1 MMSPMKSTPL
11 RFKVPGY
18 LIGPTVIL
26 ILAMV
31 YGSLGSEY
39 FLQPDS
45 IVFNTGRY
53 IEIGL
58 LALALTFVIINGDI
72 DLSVASTLAASA
84 GVLAKLF
91 SSGVPIFWC
100 CVASVITGLIL
111 GLINGLLVVKF
122 GLPSLV
128 VTLATLA
135 LYRGLTQVMLGDGVV
150 ANYPESF
157 VGFDQRLL
165 IGGNPGLPAPLA
177 LFFVASIIFYF
188 ILHRTNFGIR
198 NIVSGSNPSAGKFS
212 GVNVDT
218 VRLIAFALSGAVAG
232 LCAVMITSRLG
243 STISN
248 VGLGLE
254 LLAITVVVLGGTD
267 IFGGRGAISGTVVA
281 LFAIMAVREAL
292 VIQDVNGQVQ
302 DSAIGLLLILTVL
315 IPRFN
320 EYLVDKRNRRKRFNE
335 SQPRTVIR

>member
-1 MMSPMKSTPL
+1 MMSSLVNSKS
-11 RFKVPGY
+11 RFSIPGY
-18 LIGPTVIL
+18 LVGPFLIL
-26 ILAMV
+26 IVAMI

-39 FLQPDS
+39 FLQPSS

-91 SSGVPIFWC
+91 ESGVPIVWC
-100 CVASVITGLIL
+100 CVASVFTGFIL
-111 GLINGLLVVKF
+111 GLFNGLIVIKF

-157 VGFDQRLL
+157 VGFDQRLV
-165 IGGNPGLPAPLA
+165 IGGSPGLPAPLA
-177 LFFVASIIFYF
+177 LFIVASIIFYY
-188 ILHRTNFGIR
+188 ILHRSNYGLK
-198 NIVSGSNPSAGKFS
+198 NIMSGSNPSSSNFS
-212 GVNVDT
+212 GISVNN
-218 VRLIAFALSGAVAG
+218 VRLIAFALSGTVAG
-232 LCAVMITSRLG
+232 VCAVMITSRLG

-254 LLAITVVVLGGTD
+254 LLAITAVVLGGTD

-292 VIQDVNGQVQ
+292 VIQDINGQVQ
-302 DSAIGLLLILTVL
+302 DAAIGLLLILTVL
-315 IPRFN
+315 VPRIRSYYV
-320 EYLVDKRNRRKRFNE
+320 EQRNRKKRFNE
-335 SQPRTVIR
+335 SQTRT

>member
-1 MMSPMKSTPL
+1 MATLTKAPS

-18 LIGPTVIL
+18 LVGPIL
-26 ILAMV
+26 ILVVAMV

-39 FLQPDS
+39 FLQPSS
-45 IVFNTGRY
+45 IIFNTGRY

-91 SSGVPIFWC
+91 ANGVPIFWC
-100 CVASVITGLIL
+100 CVTSIFTGFVL
-111 GLINGLLVVKF
+111 GLINGLIVIKF

-150 ANYPESF
+150 ANYPENF
-157 VGFDQRLL
+157 VGFDQRLV
-165 IGGNPGLPAPLA
+165 IGGDPGLPAPLA
-177 LFFVASIIFYF
+177 LFIVAAIIFYF
-188 ILHRTNFGIR
+188 ILHRTNYGIK
-198 NIVSGSNPSAGKFS
+198 NIMSGSNPSSSNFS
-212 GVNVDT
+212 GISVNN
-218 VRLIAFALSGAVAG
+218 VRLLAFALSGTVAG
-232 LCAVMITSRLG
+232 ICAVMITSRLG

-254 LLAITVVVLGGTD
+254 LLAITAVVLGGTD

-292 VIQDVNGQVQ
+292 VIQDINGQVQ
-302 DSAIGLLLILTVL
+302 DAVIGLLLILTVL
-315 IPRFN
+315 VPRIRS
-320 EYLVDKRNRRKRFNE
+320 YYADKRNRQKRFNE
-335 SQPRTVIR
+335 AQARA

>member
-1 MMSPMKSTPL
+1 MMSSIVNSKS
-11 RFKVPGY
+11 RFSIPGY
-18 LIGPTVIL
+18 LVGPFLIL
-26 ILAMV
+26 IVAMI

-39 FLQPDS
+39 FLQPSS

-91 SSGVPIFWC
+91 ESGVPIVWC
-100 CVASVITGLIL
+100 CVASVFTGFIL
-111 GLINGLLVVKF
+111 GLFNGLIVIKF

-150 ANYPESF
+150 ANYPESY
-157 VGFDQRLL
+157 VGFDQRLV
-165 IGGNPGLPAPLA
+165 IGGSPGLPAPLA
-177 LFFVASIIFYF
+177 LFIVASIIFYY
-188 ILHRTNFGIR
+188 ILHRSNYGLK
-198 NIVSGSNPSAGKFS
+198 NIMSGSNPSSSNFS
-212 GVNVDT
+212 GISVNT
-218 VRLIAFALSGAVAG
+218 VRLIAFALSGTVAG
-232 LCAVMITSRLG
+232 ICAVMITSRLG

-254 LLAITVVVLGGTD
+254 LLAITAVVLGGTD

-292 VIQDVNGQVQ
+292 VIQDINGQVQ
-302 DSAIGLLLILTVL
+302 DAAIGLLLILTVL
-315 IPRFN
+315 VPRIRSYYV
-320 EYLVDKRNRRKRFNE
+320 EQRNRKKRFNE
-335 SQPRTVIR
+335 SQTRT

>member
-1 MMSPMKSTPL
+1 MMARLLKIQKI
-11 RFKVPGY
+11 KVPTY
-18 LIGPTVIL
+18 LIGPLVIL

-39 FLQPDS
+39 FLDPTS

-72 DLSVASTLAASA
+72 DLSVASIVAASA
-84 GVLAKLF
+84 AVLAKLYQ
-91 SSGVPIFWC
+91 SGTPILWC
-100 CVASVITGLIL
+100 CVAAIFAGLLL
-111 GLINGLLVVKF
+111 GLINGLIIIKL

-135 LYRGLTQVMLGDGVV
+135 LYRGIAQVMLGDGVV
-150 ANYPESF
+150 ADYPESF
-157 VGFDQRLL
+157 IGFDQRLV
-165 IGGNPGLPAPLA
+165 IGGSPGLPAPLF
-177 LFFVASIIFYF
+177 LFFVCAIIFYYF
-188 ILHRTNFGIR
+188 LHKSNYGIK
-198 NIVSGSNPSAGKFS
+198 NIMTGSNLSASKFS
-212 GVNVDT
+212 GLNVDR
-218 VRLIAFALSGAVAG
+218 VRLSAFVLSGVISG
-232 LCAVMITSRLG
+232 LCAVLITSRLG

-267 IFGGRGAISGTVVA
+267 IFGGRGAITGTVVA

-292 VIQDVNGQVQ
+292 VIQDINGQVQ
-302 DSAIGLLLILTVL
+302 DAAIGLLLILTVL
-315 IPRFN
+315 VPTINSNFS
-320 EYLVDKRNRRKRFNE
+320 NRRMNKKRFNE
-335 SQPRTVIR
+335 SQT

>member
-1 MMSPMKSTPL
+1 MSSMVNSKS
-11 RFKVPGY
+11 RFSIPGY
-18 LIGPTVIL
+18 LVGPFLIL
-26 ILAMV
+26 IVAMI

-39 FLQPDS
+39 FLQPSS

-91 SSGVPIFWC
+91 ESGVPIVWC
-100 CVASVITGLIL
+100 CVASVFTGFIL
-111 GLINGLLVVKF
+111 GLLNGLIVIKF

-150 ANYPESF
+150 ADYPESF
-157 VGFDQRLL
+157 VGFDQRLV
-165 IGGNPGLPAPLA
+165 IGGSPGLPAPLA
-177 LFFVASIIFYF
+177 LFIVASIIFYY
-188 ILHRTNFGIR
+188 ILHRSNYGLK
-198 NIVSGSNPSAGKFS
+198 NIMSGSNPSSSNFS
-212 GVNVDT
+212 GISVNN
-218 VRLIAFALSGAVAG
+218 VRLIAFALSGTVAG
-232 LCAVMITSRLG
+232 VCAVMITSRLG

-254 LLAITVVVLGGTD
+254 LLAITAVVLGGTD

-292 VIQDVNGQVQ
+292 VIQDINGQVQ
-302 DSAIGLLLILTVL
+302 DAAIGLLLILTVL
-315 IPRFN
+315 VPRIRSYYV
-320 EYLVDKRNRRKRFNE
+320 EQRNRKKRFNE
-335 SQPRTVIR
+335 SQTRT

>member
-1 MMSPMKSTPL
+1 MSTLIKSPS

-18 LIGPTVIL
+18 LIGPIL
-26 ILAMV
+26 ILVIAMI

-39 FLQPDS
+39 FLQPSS
-45 IVFNTGRY
+45 IIFNTGRY

-91 SSGVPIFWC
+91 AGGVPIFWC
-100 CVASVITGLIL
+100 CVAAIFTGFLL
-111 GLINGLLVVKF
+111 GLINGLIVIKF

-135 LYRGLTQVMLGDGVV
+135 LYRGLTQVMLGDSVV
-150 ANYPESF
+150 ANYPENF
-157 VGFDQRLL
+157 VGFDQRLV
-165 IGGNPGLPAPLA
+165 IGGDPGLPAPLA
-177 LFFVASIIFYF
+177 LFIVASLIFYYV
-188 ILHRTNFGIR
+188 LHRSNYGIK
-198 NIVSGSNPSAGKFS
+198 NIMSGSNASSSNFS
-212 GVNVDT
+212 GISVNN
-218 VRLIAFALSGAVAG
+218 VRLIAFTVSGTVAG
-232 LCAVMITSRLG
+232 ICAVMITSRLG

-254 LLAITVVVLGGTD
+254 LLAITAVVLGGTD
-267 IFGGRGAISGTVVA
+267 IFGGRGAISGTVVS

-292 VIQDVNGQVQ
+292 VIQDINGQVQ
-302 DSAIGLLLILTVL
+302 DAAIGLLLILTVL
-315 IPRFN
+315 VPRIRSYYV
-320 EYLVDKRNRRKRFNE
+320 EKRNRQKRFNE
-335 SQPRTVIR
+335 AQAKA

>member
-1 MMSPMKSTPL
+1 MMSSLVNSKS
-11 RFKVPGY
+11 RFSIPGY
-18 LIGPTVIL
+18 LVGPFLIL
-26 ILAMV
+26 IVAMI

-39 FLQPDS
+39 FLQPSS

-91 SSGVPIFWC
+91 ESGVPIVWC
-100 CVASVITGLIL
+100 CVASVFTGFIL
-111 GLINGLLVVKF
+111 GLFNGLIVIKF

-157 VGFDQRLL
+157 VGFDQRLV
-165 IGGNPGLPAPLA
+165 IGGSPGLPAPLA
-177 LFFVASIIFYF
+177 LFIVASIIFYY
-188 ILHRTNFGIR
+188 ILHRSNYGLK
-198 NIVSGSNPSAGKFS
+198 NIMSGSNPSSSNFS
-212 GVNVDT
+212 GISVNN
-218 VRLIAFALSGAVAG
+218 VRLIAFALSGTVAG
-232 LCAVMITSRLG
+232 ICAVMITSRLG

-254 LLAITVVVLGGTD
+254 LLAITAVVLGGTD

-292 VIQDVNGQVQ
+292 VIQDINGQVQ
-302 DSAIGLLLILTVL
+302 DAAIGLLLILTVL
-315 IPRFN
+315 VPRIRSYYV
-320 EYLVDKRNRRKRFNE
+320 EQRNRKKRFNE
-335 SQPRTVIR
+335 SQTRT

>member
-1 MMSPMKSTPL
+1 MMASIVNSKS
-11 RFKVPGY
+11 RFSIPGY
-18 LIGPTVIL
+18 LVGPFLIL
-26 ILAMV
+26 IVAMI

-39 FLQPDS
+39 FLQPSS

-91 SSGVPIFWC
+91 ESGVPIVWC
-100 CVASVITGLIL
+100 CVASVFTGFIL
-111 GLINGLLVVKF
+111 GLLNGLIVIKF

-150 ANYPESF
+150 ADYPESF
-157 VGFDQRLL
+157 VGFDQRLV
-165 IGGNPGLPAPLA
+165 IGGSPGLPAPLA
-177 LFFVASIIFYF
+177 LFIVASIIFYY
-188 ILHRTNFGIR
+188 ILHRSNYGLK
-198 NIVSGSNPSAGKFS
+198 NIMSGSNPSSSNFS
-212 GVNVDT
+212 GISVNN
-218 VRLIAFALSGAVAG
+218 VRLIAFALSGTVAG
-232 LCAVMITSRLG
+232 VCAVMITSRLG

-254 LLAITVVVLGGTD
+254 LLAITAVVLGGTD

-292 VIQDVNGQVQ
+292 VIQDINGQVQ
-302 DSAIGLLLILTVL
+302 DAAIGLLLILTVL
-315 IPRFN
+315 VPRIRSYYV
-320 EYLVDKRNRRKRFNE
+320 EQRNRKKRFNE
-335 SQPRTVIR
+335 SQTRT

>member
-1 MMSPMKSTPL
+1 MMSSLVNSKS
-11 RFKVPGY
+11 RFSIPGY
-18 LIGPTVIL
+18 LVGPFLIL
-26 ILAMV
+26 IVAMI

-39 FLQPDS
+39 FLQPSS

-91 SSGVPIFWC
+91 ESGVPIVWC
-100 CVASVITGLIL
+100 CVASVFTGFIL
-111 GLINGLLVVKF
+111 GLLNGLIVIKF

-150 ANYPESF
+150 ADYPESF
-157 VGFDQRLL
+157 VGFDQRLV
-165 IGGNPGLPAPLA
+165 IGGSPGLPAPLA
-177 LFFVASIIFYF
+177 LFIVASIIFYY
-188 ILHRTNFGIR
+188 ILHRSNYGLK
-198 NIVSGSNPSAGKFS
+198 NIMSGSNPSSSNFS
-212 GVNVDT
+212 GISVNN
-218 VRLIAFALSGAVAG
+218 VRLIAFALSGTVAG
-232 LCAVMITSRLG
+232 VCAVMITSRLG

-254 LLAITVVVLGGTD
+254 LLAITAVVLGGTD

-292 VIQDVNGQVQ
+292 VIQDINGQVQ
-302 DSAIGLLLILTVL
+302 DAAIGLLLILTVL
-315 IPRFN
+315 VPRIRSYYV
-320 EYLVDKRNRRKRFNE
+320 EQRNRKKRFNE
-335 SQPRTVIR
+335 SQTRT

>member
-1 MMSPMKSTPL
+1 MMSSMVNSKS
-11 RFKVPGY
+11 RFSIPGY
-18 LIGPTVIL
+18 LVGPFLIL
-26 ILAMV
+26 IVAMI
-31 YGSLGSEY
+31 YGSFGSEY
-39 FLQPDS
+39 FLQPSS

-91 SSGVPIFWC
+91 ESGVPIVWC
-100 CVASVITGLIL
+100 CVASVFTGFIL
-111 GLINGLLVVKF
+111 GLLNGLIVIKF

-150 ANYPESF
+150 ADYPESF
-157 VGFDQRLL
+157 VGFDQRLV
-165 IGGNPGLPAPLA
+165 IGGSPGLPAPLA
-177 LFFVASIIFYF
+177 LFIVASIIFYY
-188 ILHRTNFGIR
+188 ILHRSNYGLK
-198 NIVSGSNPSAGKFS
+198 NIMSGSNPSSSNFS
-212 GVNVDT
+212 GISVNN
-218 VRLIAFALSGAVAG
+218 VRLIAFALSGTVAG
-232 LCAVMITSRLG
+232 VCAVMITSRLG

-254 LLAITVVVLGGTD
+254 LLAITAVVLGGTD

-292 VIQDVNGQVQ
+292 VIQDINGQVQ
-302 DSAIGLLLILTVL
+302 DAAIGLLLILTVL
-315 IPRFN
+315 VPRIRSYYV
-320 EYLVDKRNRRKRFNE
+320 EQRNRKKRFNE
-335 SQPRTVIR
+335 SQTRT

>member
-1 MMSPMKSTPL
+1 MSSLIKAPK
-11 RFKVPGY
+11 RFKVPSY
-18 LIGPTVIL
+18 LVGPIL
-26 ILAMV
+26 ILVIAMI

-39 FLQPDS
+39 FLQPSS
-45 IVFNTGRY
+45 IIFNTGRY

-91 SSGVPIFWC
+91 AGGVPIFWC
-100 CVASVITGLIL
+100 CVAAIFTGFVL
-111 GLINGLLVVKF
+111 GLINGLIVIKF

-150 ANYPESF
+150 ANYPDNF
-157 VGFDQRLL
+157 VGFDQRLV
-165 IGGNPGLPAPLA
+165 IGGDPGLPAPLA
-177 LFFVASIIFYF
+177 LFIVASLIFYYV
-188 ILHRTNFGIR
+188 LHRSNYGIK
-198 NIVSGSNPSAGKFS
+198 NIMSGSNASSSKFS
-212 GVNVDT
+212 GISVNN
-218 VRLIAFALSGAVAG
+218 VRLIAFSVSGTVSG
-232 LCAVMITSRLG
+232 ICAVMITSRLG

-267 IFGGRGAISGTVVA
+267 IFGGRGAISGTVVS

-292 VIQDVNGQVQ
+292 VIQDINGQVQ
-302 DSAIGLLLILTVL
+302 DAAIGLLLILTVL
-315 IPRFN
+315 VPRIHSYYV
-320 EYLVDKRNRRKRFNE
+320 EKRNRQKRFNE
-335 SQPRTVIR
+335 AQAKA

>member
-1 MMSPMKSTPL
+1 MSALSKSPS
-11 RFKVPGY
+11 RFRVPGY
-18 LIGPTVIL
+18 LVGPIL
-26 ILAMV
+26 ILIVAMV
-31 YGSLGSEY
+31 YGSLGSEF
-39 FLQPDS
+39 FLQPSS

-91 SSGVPIFWC
+91 AGGVPIFWC
-100 CVASVITGLIL
+100 CVASVFTGFVL
-111 GLINGLLVVKF
+111 GLINGLIVIKF

-135 LYRGLTQVMLGDGVV
+135 LYRGLTQVLLGDDVV

-157 VGFDQRLL
+157 VGFDQRLV
-165 IGGNPGLPAPLA
+165 IGGDPGLPAPLA
-177 LFFVASIIFYF
+177 LFFVAAIIFYYV
-188 ILHRTNFGIR
+188 LHKSNYGIK
-198 NIVSGSNPSAGKFS
+198 NIMSGSNPSASNFS
-212 GVNVDT
+212 GIGVDK
-218 VRLIAFALSGAVAG
+218 VRLLAFALSGTVSG
-232 LCAVMITSRLG
+232 ICAVMITSRLG

-267 IFGGRGAISGTVVA
+267 IFGGRGAISGTVVS

-302 DSAIGLLLILTVL
+302 DAAVGLLLILTVL
-315 IPRFN
+315 VPRIRS
-320 EYLVDKRNRRKRFNE
+320 YYVDKRDRQKRFNE
-335 SQPRTVIR
+335 ARAKA

>member
-1 MMSPMKSTPL
+1 MSSLIKAPK
-11 RFKVPGY
+11 RFKVPSY
-18 LIGPTVIL
+18 LVGPIL
-26 ILAMV
+26 ILVIAMI

-39 FLQPDS
+39 FLQPSS
-45 IVFNTGRY
+45 IIFNTGRY

-91 SSGVPIFWC
+91 AGGVPIFWC
-100 CVASVITGLIL
+100 CVAAIFTGFVL
-111 GLINGLLVVKF
+111 GLINGLIVIKF

-150 ANYPESF
+150 ANYPDNF
-157 VGFDQRLL
+157 VGFDQRLV
-165 IGGNPGLPAPLA
+165 IGGDPGLPAPLA
-177 LFFVASIIFYF
+177 LFIVASLIFYYV
-188 ILHRTNFGIR
+188 LHRSNYGIK
-198 NIVSGSNPSAGKFS
+198 NIMSGSNASSSKFS
-212 GVNVDT
+212 GISVNN
-218 VRLIAFALSGAVAG
+218 VRLIAFSVSGTVSG
-232 LCAVMITSRLG
+232 ICAVMITSRLG

-267 IFGGRGAISGTVVA
+267 IFGGRGAISGTVVS

-292 VIQDVNGQVQ
+292 VIQDINGQVQ
-302 DSAIGLLLILTVL
+302 DAAIGLLLILTVL
-315 IPRFN
+315 VPRIRSYYV
-320 EYLVDKRNRRKRFNE
+320 EKRNRQKRFNE
-335 SQPRTVIR
+335 AQAKA

>member
-1 MMSPMKSTPL
+1 MSPLLKNNP

-18 LIGPTVIL
+18 LVGPIL
-26 ILAMV
+26 ILIIAMT

-39 FLQPDS
+39 FLDPSS
-45 IVFNTGRY
+45 IIFNTGRY
-53 IEIGL
+53 IEICL

-91 SSGVPIFWC
+91 ESGVPIFWC
-100 CVASVITGLIL
+100 CVASIFTGLVL
-111 GLINGLLVVKF
+111 GLINGLIVIKL

-135 LYRGLTQVMLGDGVV
+135 LYRGLTQVILGDGVV
-150 ANYPESF
+150 ANYPENF
-157 VGFDQRLL
+157 VGFDQRLV

-177 LFFVASIIFYF
+177 LFIVAAIIFYY
-188 ILHRTNFGIR
+188 ILHRSNYGIK
-198 NIVSGSNPSAGKFS
+198 NIMSGSNPSSSNFS
-212 GVNVDT
+212 GISVDR
-218 VRLIAFALSGAVAG
+218 VRLLAFALSGTVAG
-232 LCAVMITSRLG
+232 ICAVMITSRLG

-254 LLAITVVVLGGTD
+254 LLAITAVVLGGTD

-292 VIQDVNGQVQ
+292 VIQDINGQVQ
-302 DSAIGLLLILTVL
+302 DAAIGLLLILTVL
-315 IPRFN
+315 VPQIRSYYV
-320 EYLVDKRNRRKRFNE
+320 EKRNRRKRFNE
-335 SQPRTVIR
+335 AQART

>member
-1 MMSPMKSTPL
+1 MSKLANSPT

-18 LIGPTVIL
+18 LIGPIL
-26 ILAMV
+26 ILVAAMI

-39 FLQPDS
+39 FLQPAS
-45 IVFNTGRY
+45 IIFNTGRY

-91 SSGVPIFWC
+91 SNGVPIFWC
-100 CVASVITGLIL
+100 CVASIFTG
-111 GLINGLLVVKF
+111 F
-122 GLPSLV
+122 LPSLV

-177 LFFVASIIFYF
+177 LFIVASIIFYYV
-188 ILHRTNFGIR
+188 LHRSNYGIK
-198 NIVSGSNPSAGKFS
+198 NIMSGSNPSSSNFS
-212 GVNVDT
+212 GISVNN
-218 VRLIAFALSGAVAG
+218 VRLVAFALSGTVAG
-232 LCAVMITSRLG
+232 ICAVMITSRLG

-254 LLAITVVVLGGTD
+254 LLAITAVVLGGTD

-292 VIQDVNGQVQ
+292 VIQDINGQVQ
-302 DSAIGLLLILTVL
+302 DAAIGLLLILTVL
-315 IPRFN
+315 VPRIRS
-320 EYLVDKRNRRKRFNE
+320 YYVDKRNRKKRFNE
-335 SQPRTVIR
+335 AQAKA

>member
-1 MMSPMKSTPL
+1 MSSLIKAPK
-11 RFKVPGY
+11 RFKVPSY
-18 LIGPTVIL
+18 LVGPIL
-26 ILAMV
+26 ILVIAMI

-39 FLQPDS
+39 FLQPSS
-45 IVFNTGRY
+45 IIFNTGRY

-91 SSGVPIFWC
+91 AGGVPIFWC
-100 CVASVITGLIL
+100 CVAAIFTGFVL
-111 GLINGLLVVKF
+111 GLINGLIVIKF

-150 ANYPESF
+150 ANYPDNF
-157 VGFDQRLL
+157 VGFDQRLV
-165 IGGNPGLPAPLA
+165 IGGDPGLPAPLA
-177 LFFVASIIFYF
+177 LFIVASIIFYYV
-188 ILHRTNFGIR
+188 LHRSNYGIK
-198 NIVSGSNPSAGKFS
+198 NIMSGSNASSSKFS
-212 GVNVDT
+212 GISVNN
-218 VRLIAFALSGAVAG
+218 VRLIAFSVSGTVSG
-232 LCAVMITSRLG
+232 ICAVMITSRLG

-267 IFGGRGAISGTVVA
+267 IFGGRGAISGTVVS

-292 VIQDVNGQVQ
+292 VIQDINGQVQ
-302 DSAIGLLLILTVL
+302 DAAIGLLLILTVL
-315 IPRFN
+315 VPRIRSYYV
-320 EYLVDKRNRRKRFNE
+320 EKRNRQKRFNE
-335 SQPRTVIR
+335 AQAKA

>member
-1 MMSPMKSTPL
+1 MMSSLVNSKS
-11 RFKVPGY
+11 RFSIPGY
-18 LIGPTVIL
+18 LVGPFLIL
-26 ILAMV
+26 IVAMI

-39 FLQPDS
+39 FLQPSS

-91 SSGVPIFWC
+91 ESGVPIVWC
-100 CVASVITGLIL
+100 CVASVFTGFIL
-111 GLINGLLVVKF
+111 GLFNGLIVIKF

-150 ANYPESF
+150 ADYPESF
-157 VGFDQRLL
+157 VGFDQRLV
-165 IGGNPGLPAPLA
+165 IGGSPGLPAPLA
-177 LFFVASIIFYF
+177 LFIVASIIFYY
-188 ILHRTNFGIR
+188 ILHRSNYGLK
-198 NIVSGSNPSAGKFS
+198 NIMSGSNPSSSNFS
-212 GVNVDT
+212 GISVNN
-218 VRLIAFALSGAVAG
+218 VRLIAFALSGTVAG
-232 LCAVMITSRLG
+232 ICAVMITSRLG

-254 LLAITVVVLGGTD
+254 LLAITAVVLGGTD

-292 VIQDVNGQVQ
+292 VIQDINGQVQ
-302 DSAIGLLLILTVL
+302 DAAIGLLLILTVL
-315 IPRFN
+315 VPRIRSYYV
-320 EYLVDKRNRRKRFNE
+320 EQRNRKKRFNE
-335 SQPRTVIR
+335 SQTRT

>member
-1 MMSPMKSTPL
+1 MSRSPKSTFGL
-11 RFKVPGY
+11 KVPGY
-18 LIGPTVIL
+18 LVGPIVIL
-26 ILAMV
+26 LLAMI

-39 FLQPDS
+39 FLDPAS
-45 IVFNTGRY
+45 IIFNTGRY

-58 LALALTFVIINGDI
+58 LALALTLVIVNGDI

-91 SSGVPIFWC
+91 ESGVPIFWC
-100 CVASVITGLIL
+100 CIASIFTGFLL
-111 GLINGLLVVKF
+111 GLINGLIVIIF
-122 GLPSLV
+122 RLPSLV

-135 LYRGLTQVMLGDGVV
+135 LYRGITQVMLGDGVI
-150 ANYPESF
+150 ADYPESF
-157 VGFDQRLL
+157 VGFDQRLV

-177 LFFVASIIFYF
+177 LFIAASIIFYY
-188 ILHRTNFGIR
+188 ILHKSNYGIK
-198 NIVSGSNPSAGKFS
+198 NIMSGSNPSSGNFS
-212 GVNVDT
+212 GINVNR
-218 VRLIAFALSGAVAG
+218 VRLIAFALSGTIAG
-232 LCAVMITSRLG
+232 ICAVLITSRLG

-302 DSAIGLLLILTVL
+302 DAAVGVLLILTVL
-315 IPRFN
+315 IPTIRGYFI
-320 EYLVDKRNRRKRFNE
+320 EKRNRKKRISE
-335 SQPRTVIR
+335 SQ

>member
-1 MMSPMKSTPL
+1 MISKLAKSPT

-18 LIGPTVIL
+18 LIGPTL
-26 ILAMV
+26 ILVAAMI

-39 FLQPDS
+39 FLQPSS

-53 IEIGL
+53 IEVGL

-91 SSGVPIFWC
+91 ANGVPIFWC
-100 CVASVITGLIL
+100 CIASIFTGLLL
-111 GLINGLLVVKF
+111 GLINGLIVIKF

-165 IGGNPGLPAPLA
+165 IGGDPGLPAPLA
-177 LFFVASIIFYF
+177 LFIVASIIFYF
-188 ILHRTNFGIR
+188 VLHRTNYGLK
-198 NIVSGSNPSAGKFS
+198 NIMSGSNPSSSNFS
-212 GVNVDT
+212 GISVDN
-218 VRLIAFALSGAVAG
+218 VRLIAFALSGTVAG
-232 LCAVMITSRLG
+232 ICAVMITSRLG

-254 LLAITVVVLGGTD
+254 LLAITAVVLGGTD

-292 VIQDVNGQVQ
+292 VIQDVNGQIQ
-302 DSAIGLLLILTVL
+302 DAAIGLLLILTVL
-315 IPRFN
+315 VPRIRSYYVN
-320 EYLVDKRNRRKRFNE
+320 KRNRKKRFNE
-335 SQPRTVIR
+335 AQAKA

>member
-1 MMSPMKSTPL
+1 MSSLIKAPT
-11 RFKVPGY
+11 RFKVPAY
-18 LIGPTVIL
+18 LIGPIL
-26 ILAMV
+26 ILVIAMI

-39 FLQPDS
+39 FLQPSS
-45 IVFNTGRY
+45 IIFNTGRY

-84 GVLAKLF
+84 GVLAKLWAA
-91 SSGVPIFWC
+91 GVPIFWC
-100 CVASVITGLIL
+100 CIVAIFTGFIL
-111 GLINGLLVVKF
+111 GLINGLIVIKL

-150 ANYPESF
+150 ANYPENF
-157 VGFDQRLL
+157 VGFDQRLV
-165 IGGNPGLPAPLA
+165 IGGSPGLPAPLA
-177 LFFVASIIFYF
+177 LFIVASIIFYV
-188 ILHRTNFGIR
+188 ILHHTNYGIK
-198 NIVSGSNPSAGKFS
+198 NIMSGSNPSSSKFS
-212 GVNVDT
+212 GIDVNR
-218 VRLIAFALSGAVAG
+218 VRLIAFALSGTVSG
-232 LCAVMITSRLG
+232 VCAVMITSRLG

-267 IFGGRGAISGTVVA
+267 IFGGRGAISGTVVS

-292 VIQDVNGQVQ
+292 VIQDINGQVQ
-302 DSAIGLLLILTVL
+302 DAVIGLLLILTVL
-315 IPRFN
+315 VPRIRSYYV
-320 EYLVDKRNRRKRFNE
+320 EKRNRQKRFNE
-335 SQPRTVIR
+335 AQGKA

>member
-1 MMSPMKSTPL
+1 MMSSMVNSKS
-11 RFKVPGY
+11 RFSIPGY
-18 LIGPTVIL
+18 LVGPFLIL
-26 ILAMV
+26 IVAMI

-39 FLQPDS
+39 FLQPSS

-91 SSGVPIFWC
+91 ESGVPIVWC
-100 CVASVITGLIL
+100 CVASVFTGFIL
-111 GLINGLLVVKF
+111 GLLNGLIVIKF

-150 ANYPESF
+150 ADYPESF
-157 VGFDQRLL
+157 VGFDQRLV
-165 IGGNPGLPAPLA
+165 IGGSPGLPAPLA
-177 LFFVASIIFYF
+177 LFIVTSIIFYY
-188 ILHRTNFGIR
+188 ILHRSNYGLK
-198 NIVSGSNPSAGKFS
+198 NIMSGSNPSSSNFS
-212 GVNVDT
+212 GISVNN
-218 VRLIAFALSGAVAG
+218 VRLIAFALSGTVAG
-232 LCAVMITSRLG
+232 VCAVMITSRLG

-254 LLAITVVVLGGTD
+254 LLAITAVVLGGTD

-292 VIQDVNGQVQ
+292 VIQDINGQVQ
-302 DSAIGLLLILTVL
+302 DAAIGLLLILTVL
-315 IPRFN
+315 VPRIRSYYV
-320 EYLVDKRNRRKRFNE
+320 EQRNRKKRFNE
-335 SQPRTVIR
+335 SQTRT

>member
-1 MMSPMKSTPL
+1 MSKLTNSPI

-18 LIGPTVIL
+18 LIGPIL
-26 ILAMV
+26 ILVAAMI

-39 FLQPDS
+39 FLQPAS
-45 IVFNTGRY
+45 IIFNTGRY

-91 SSGVPIFWC
+91 ANGVPIFWC
-100 CVASVITGLIL
+100 CVASIFTGFVL
-111 GLINGLLVVKF
+111 GLINGIIVIKF

-177 LFFVASIIFYF
+177 LFIVASIIFYYV
-188 ILHRTNFGIR
+188 LHRSNYGLK
-198 NIVSGSNPSAGKFS
+198 NIMSGSNPSTSNFS
-212 GVNVDT
+212 GISVNN
-218 VRLIAFALSGAVAG
+218 VRLVAFALSGTVAG
-232 LCAVMITSRLG
+232 ICAVMITSRLG

-254 LLAITVVVLGGTD
+254 LLAITAVVLGGTD
-267 IFGGRGAISGTVVA
+267 IFGGRGAVSGTVVA

-292 VIQDVNGQVQ
+292 VIQDINGQVQ
-302 DSAIGLLLILTVL
+302 DAAIGLLLILTVL
-315 IPRFN
+315 VPRIRS
-320 EYLVDKRNRRKRFNE
+320 YYVDKRNRKKRFNE
-335 SQPRTVIR
+335 AQAKA

>member
-1 MMSPMKSTPL
+1 MSSLVRPKS
-11 RFKVPGY
+11 RFAIPGY
-18 LIGPTVIL
+18 LIGPIL
-26 ILAMV
+26 ILIIAMI

-39 FLQPDS
+39 FLQPSS

-91 SSGVPIFWC
+91 ESGVPIFWC
-100 CVASVITGLIL
+100 CIASVFTGFVLGLLNGLIV
-111 GLINGLLVVKF
+111 IKF

-157 VGFDQRLL
+157 VGFDQRLVF
-165 IGGNPGLPAPLA
+165 GGSPGLPAPLA
-177 LFFVASIIFYF
+177 LFFAASVIFYY
-188 ILHRTNFGIR
+188 ILHRTNYGLK
-198 NIVSGSNPSAGKFS
+198 NIMSGSNPSSSNFS
-212 GVNVDT
+212 GISVNN
-218 VRLIAFALSGAVAG
+218 VRLIAFALSGTVAG
-232 LCAVMITSRLG
+232 ICAVMITSRLG

-254 LLAITVVVLGGTD
+254 LLAITAVVLGGTD

-292 VIQDVNGQVQ
+292 VIQDINGQVQ
-302 DSAIGLLLILTVL
+302 DAAIGLLLILTVL
-315 IPRFN
+315 VPRIRSYYV
-320 EYLVDKRNRRKRFNE
+320 EQRNRKKRFNE
-335 SQPRTVIR
+335 SQKGT

>member
-1 MMSPMKSTPL
+1 MMSSIVNSKS
-11 RFKVPGY
+11 RFSIPGY
-18 LIGPTVIL
+18 LVGPFLIL
-26 ILAMV
+26 IVAMI

-39 FLQPDS
+39 FLQPSS

-91 SSGVPIFWC
+91 ESGVPIVWC
-100 CVASVITGLIL
+100 CVASVFTGFIL
-111 GLINGLLVVKF
+111 GLFNGLIVIKF

-157 VGFDQRLL
+157 VGFDQRLV
-165 IGGNPGLPAPLA
+165 IGGSPGLPAPLA
-177 LFFVASIIFYF
+177 LFIVASIIFYY
-188 ILHRTNFGIR
+188 ILHRSNYGLK
-198 NIVSGSNPSAGKFS
+198 NIMSGSNPSSSNFS
-212 GVNVDT
+212 GISVNN
-218 VRLIAFALSGAVAG
+218 VRLIAFALSGTVAG
-232 LCAVMITSRLG
+232 VCAVMITSRLG

-254 LLAITVVVLGGTD
+254 LLAITAVVLGGTD

-292 VIQDVNGQVQ
+292 VIQDINGQVQ
-302 DSAIGLLLILTVL
+302 DAAIGLLLILTVL
-315 IPRFN
+315 VPRIRSYYV
-320 EYLVDKRNRRKRFNE
+320 EQRNRKKRFNE
-335 SQPRTVIR
+335 SQTRT

>member
-1 MMSPMKSTPL
+1 MSKLIKSPS

-18 LIGPTVIL
+18 LIGPIL
-26 ILAMV
+26 ILIIAMI

-39 FLQPDS
+39 FLQPAS
-45 IVFNTGRY
+45 IIFNTGRY

-91 SSGVPIFWC
+91 AGGVPIFWC
-100 CVASVITGLIL
+100 CVAAIFTGFVL
-111 GLINGLLVVKF
+111 GLINGLIVIKF

-150 ANYPESF
+150 ADYPENF
-157 VGFDQRLL
+157 VGFDQRLV

-177 LFFVASIIFYF
+177 LFIVASIIFYYV
-188 ILHRTNFGIR
+188 LHRSNYGIK
-198 NIVSGSNPSAGKFS
+198 NIMSGSNPSTSNFS
-212 GVNVDT
+212 GISVNK
-218 VRLIAFALSGAVAG
+218 VRLLAFALSGTVSG
-232 LCAVMITSRLG
+232 ICAVMITSRLG

-254 LLAITVVVLGGTD
+254 LLAITAVVLGGTD

-292 VIQDVNGQVQ
+292 VIQDINGQVQ
-302 DSAIGLLLILTVL
+302 DAVIGLLLILTVL
-315 IPRFN
+315 VPGIRS
-320 EYLVDKRNRRKRFNE
+320 YYADKRNRKKRFNE
-335 SQPRTVIR
+335 AQAKS